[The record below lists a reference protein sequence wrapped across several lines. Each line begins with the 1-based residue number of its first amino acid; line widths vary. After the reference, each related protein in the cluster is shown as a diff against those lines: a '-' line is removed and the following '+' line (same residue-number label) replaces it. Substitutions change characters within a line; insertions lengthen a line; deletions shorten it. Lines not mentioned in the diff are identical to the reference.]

1 MPHLSPHSTTPAHA
15 QEGTGWGLAL
25 ALSLAAVV
33 ALGITRFS
41 YGLLLPPM
49 RDDLGWSYSLAGLM
63 NTFNAI
69 GYLLGAL
76 STPALMRRWGP
87 GPLLLWTTAVASVCM
102 VAGGLFT
109 ASGALLGQRLLA
121 GIFSAWIFTAGG
133 LLAARLSLRWPGH
146 SGLLLGLYY
155 GGAGWGIVLCAVS
168 VPAALQL
175 AGPQAHPWMWAWWI
189 LAGWAGVATGVL
201 VLALRALHR
210 HGIETGPAILP
221 SASTASTQN
230 THTEV
235 VATAVPWRALAPAL
249 LGYSLFGVGYIG
261 YMTFVIALL
270 RAQGNSDSTITIFYS
285 LLGLAVVASSRL
297 WAGLLD
303 RHRDGQPLARLNAL
317 LGCATILPAL
327 TSALPVLV
335 LSGVLFGA
343 VFLSVVAATTALVR
357 HNLPQ
362 AQWASGIS
370 GFTIIFAVGQIVGPT
385 VVGWIS
391 DGPGGLARGLL
402 FSAGALWLG
411 ALLAWRQKSL

>member
-1 MPHLSPHSTTPAHA
+1 MPHASTHPTPPAHR
-15 QEGTGWGLAL
+15 QEGTGLGLAL

-49 RDDLGWSYSLAGLM
+49 RADLGWSYSLAGLM

-87 GPLLLWTTAVASVCM
+87 GPLLLWTTAWASICM
-102 VAGGLFT
+102 VVGGLFT
-109 ASGALLGQRLLA
+109 ASSALLGQRLLA
-121 GIFSAWIFTAGG
+121 GVLSAWIFTAGG

-155 GGAGWGIVLCAVS
+155 GGAGWGIVLCALS
-168 VPAALQL
+168 VPAALHV

-189 LAGWAGVATGVL
+189 LGGWAGVATLVL
-201 VLALRALHR
+201 VLALRALQR
-210 HGIETGPAILP
+210 HGIETGPSTP
-221 SASTASTQN
+221 PGPTTASNGT
-230 THTEV
+230 
-235 VATAVPWRALAPAL
+235 ATTVPWRALAPAL

-285 LLGLAVVASSRL
+285 LLGVAVVASSRL

-317 LGCATILPAL
+317 LGCATLLPAL

-335 LSGVLFGA
+335 VSGLLFGA

-411 ALLAWRQKSL
+411 ALLAWRQKAL

>member
-1 MPHLSPHSTTPAHA
+1 MPDLSPHSTTAPDQPQAA
-15 QEGTGWGLAL
+15 TGLGLAL
-25 ALSLAAVV
+25 ALSLAVVV

-49 RDDLGWSYSLAGLM
+49 REDLGWSYSLAGLM

-102 VAGGLFT
+102 VVGGLFT
-109 ASGALLGQRLLA
+109 ASALLLGQRLLA
-121 GIFSAWIFTAGG
+121 GVLSAWIFTAGG

-155 GGAGWGIVLCAVS
+155 GGAGWGIVLCSLS
-168 VPAALQL
+168 VPVALQV
-175 AGPQAHPWMWAWWI
+175 AGPAAHPWMWAWWI
-189 LAGWAGVATGVL
+189 LGGWAGVATWVL
-201 VLALRALHR
+201 LLALRALQH
-210 HGIETGPAILP
+210 HGIETGPSSP
-221 SASTASTQN
+221 P
-230 THTEV
+230 
-235 VATAVPWRALAPAL
+235 VATLAHSGQATAAAVPWRAFAPAL

-270 RAQGNSDSTITIFYS
+270 RAQGNADSTITIFYS

-370 GFTIIFAVGQIVGPT
+370 GFTIVFAVGQMVGPT
-385 VVGWIS
+385 VVGWIA
-391 DGPGGLARGLL
+391 DGSGGLARGLL

-411 ALLAWRQKSL
+411 ALLAWRQKAL